1 MKLNTSHGPLFVHPH
16 YVLRVAGEPAACLAQ
31 LRSGATAAH
40 LAALQAQRQALQA
53 RSEALRQRLER
64 LVQGCEDKEL
74 SRAAINAKRAVFNQ
88 RPVRADQIER
98 LAAACGDELA
108 QALEGYNAQLAQ
120 IEAAQAGTAT
130 VYEDELAEGARHWP
144 GLWAQ
149 PRLQMAMSYTHADL
163 YRSFEALARHEAPS
177 NAKARRKLEDTFV
190 QYLARCSSKT
200 SPLSAF
206 TVMHVGR
213 WAEAG
218 AAPGLALEFGPG
230 LNSLVRFKGAL
241 LRQMAAPLLA
251 RYELAS
257 QLFPLVLNASARF
270 ADGKV
275 RFRAIAPG
283 NTGGGRSWGTGETV
297 VELAANAAVRAVQHV
312 FAARGWAAMPA
323 ADLLRTLQAL
333 LPRVPADTLAQ
344 LVKRL
349 YELNLLL
356 PDTDD
361 HGQVDALEWISGLL
375 QRLQGDTGALARDTL
390 ARIRAGLKAF
400 AAAQPAERAALADA
414 IAEHTE
420 TLRNTLGADAHRALS
435 HPQFFENCY
444 LGAPLRPLGAAQ
456 LAPYADALGLL
467 MQVTQLA
474 SYSQN
479 ARCSMADFFL
489 ARHGA
494 EGVCDDVP
502 GFIDA
507 FDEVYG
513 IGSPLH
519 TVDPA
524 RVPARSDTSRAFA
537 EARAAFEAHLAQ
549 ALAQADGDVRLD
561 AAALAEIA
569 GRIPAAIRRRGNS
582 QCFLGQIAQRE
593 GRPLFV
599 LNQILG
605 GRSALMSRFL
615 EVLPPA
621 ELAEVRRYLRD
632 SSETGLYAELPGVFG
647 FNANHHPQLADH
659 ELHIPPSAPNWSDST
674 KLDIGRMRLVY
685 DAAEHNVR
693 LRDEHGRELDVWY
706 QGFLMPSLLP
716 RLHRVLAMTL
726 TEGVSSLTLGT
737 IMKMGLL
744 KDGQV
749 ARIPRVSLGDVVI
762 ERRQWLLPADLQP
775 DAEQEPLAF
784 FEALQ
789 GLCARHALPRRFFMR
804 VLPLF
809 GLAPPEEAASG
820 SSLADFDF
828 RSIKPLYVDIDS
840 PRLVRLMQRALKRNR
855 FPLALSEVLPALD
868 DQHVQVEGQAH
879 VAELQ
884 FELSTVPAR
893 HAAERDQGPWQAV
906 RVAYFDEDKQAL
918 ILGPL
923 QAATRLLAERFGITQ
938 TQLLPH
944 WKFGPHVDIVFRC
957 PPERLQAEVLPAL
970 RALIEP
976 WLALHPSTTVLE
988 PQAYEALSRQIGMSE
1003 LEPGPY
1009 LPLLADNSVS
1019 VVAYRP
1025 SRALPLPELQDSKER
1040 FLAASLA
1047 PTLALL
1053 RLKASDSDSFLLT
1066 LTAMMGMAA
1075 GTYEAGGFD
1084 RGYFSFRS
1092 HAEFFFA
1099 AYDGQ
1104 GRLRQ
1109 RFDALG
1115 QRLKPRL
1122 DAVLAAVR
1130 EGRLDQ
1136 VPLDEPWR
1144 GVLRGWRGVLEATA
1158 QRHRQIVQEHYDT
1171 LLADQT
1177 LSQLAREVH
1186 AATPQR
1192 QRIESTQTSAMG
1204 VAFASADGLRI
1215 QRSRE
1220 FIAYRN
1226 TVNFFYLLLPILGVS
1241 PQQKFCLC
1249 HLVAASAER
1258 LSGIRWR
1265 EWMGLQPEAA
1275 APAHAEA
1282 AGQDTGA

>member
-1 MKLNTSHGPLFVHPH
+1 MKLQTSQGPLFVHPH
-16 YVLRVAGEPAACLAQ
+16 YVLRVAGEPAARLGLLA
-31 LRSGATAAH
+31 SGATAAH
-40 LAALQAQRQALQA
+40 LATLQAQRQGL
-53 RSEALRQRLER
+53 RDEAESLRVQLER
-64 LVQGCEDKEL
+64 IVQGCDDKAL
-74 SRAAINAKRAVFNQ
+74 SRAALNAKRAVFNL
-88 RPVRADQIER
+88 RPVRDDHVELLLASYGAELGAALRAFNTR
-98 LAAACGDELA
+98 LAGA
-108 QALEGYNAQLAQ
+108 
-120 IEAAQAGTAT
+120 EAAQAATAG
-130 VYEDELAEGARHWP
+130 VYEAELADATRHWAT
-144 GLWAQ
+144 LWAQ
-149 PRLQMAMSYTHADL
+149 PRLQLAMSYTHGDL
-163 YRSFEALARHEAPS
+163 FRGFEALARNEAPS

-213 WAEAG
+213 WGAHADAAG
-218 AAPGLALEFGPG
+218 AAHSEPALDFGPT
-230 LNSLVRFKGAL
+230 LNSHVRFKGAL

-257 QLFPLVLNASARF
+257 QLFPLALNASARF
-270 ADGKV
+270 AEGRV

-297 VELAANAAVRAVQHV
+297 VEMAANAAIRAVQHV
-312 FAARGWAAMPA
+312 YAARGWASMPA

-333 LPRVPADTLAQ
+333 LPRVPADTLTQ
-344 LVKRL
+344 LVQRL

-361 HGQVDALEWISGLL
+361 HGQVDALDWISGLL

-400 AAAQPAERAALADA
+400 ALAQPAERSALADA

-420 TLRNTLGADAHRALS
+420 TLRNTLGAEHHRALE

-444 LGAPLRPLGAAQ
+444 LGPPVQPLAITS

-467 MQVTQLA
+467 MQLTPLA
-474 SYSQN
+474 SFTQA
-479 ARCSMADFFL
+479 ARCNMADFFL

-494 EGVCDDVP
+494 DGVCDDVP
-502 GFIDA
+502 AFIDA
-507 FDEVYG
+507 FDEIHG

-519 TVDPA
+519 TVDPQ
-524 RVPARSDTSRAFA
+524 RLPARSDTSRGFA
-537 EARAAFEAHLAQ
+537 EAKRALEAHLAQ
-549 ALAQADGDVRLD
+549 ALASEADVALD
-561 AAALAEIA
+561 ASALAGIA
-569 GRIPAAIRRRGNS
+569 QRLPQPIRRRGNS

-674 KLDIGRMRLVY
+674 KLDIARMQLVY

-693 LRDEHGRELDVWY
+693 LRDEHGRDLDVWY

-716 RLHRVLAMTL
+716 RLHRVLALTL

-737 IMKMGLL
+737 IMQMGLL
-744 KDGQV
+744 QAGRV
-749 ARIPRVSLGDVVI
+749 ARIPRLSLGDVVI
-762 ERRQWLLPADLQP
+762 ERRQWLLPPDLQP
-775 DAEQEPLAF
+775 DPEQDALAF
-784 FEALQ
+784 FEAMQALATQ
-789 GLCARHALPRRFFMR
+789 HTLPRRFFMR
-804 VLPLF
+804 VLPLVA
-809 GLAPPEEAASG
+809 GPQDTAAAPGAN
-820 SSLADFDF
+820 LADFDF
-828 RSIKPLYVDIDS
+828 RSIKPLFVDIDS

-868 DQHVQVEGQAH
+868 DQHVRVQGQHH

-884 FELSTVPAR
+884 FELSTVPVR
-893 HAAERDQGPWQAV
+893 HTAERGPEAWQAV
-906 RVAYFDEDKQAL
+906 RVAYFDDDKRAL
-918 ILGPL
+918 LLGPL

-938 TQLLPH
+938 PMVLPH
-944 WKFGPHVDIVFRC
+944 WKFGPHVDLVFRC
-957 PPERLQAEVLPAL
+957 DDTRLQREVLPAL

-976 WLALHPSTTVLE
+976 WLALHPSTTVLQ

-1009 LPLLADNSVS
+1009 LPLLPDNSVTLA
-1019 VVAYRP
+1019 AYRP
-1025 SRALPLPELQDSKER
+1025 SRALPLPELVDSKER

-1053 RLKASDSDSFLLT
+1053 ALKDSDSDSFLLT
-1066 LTAMMGMAA
+1066 LAAMMGMAA
-1075 GTYEAGGFD
+1075 TTYEAGGFD

-1099 AYDGQ
+1099 AYDSQ

-1109 RFDALG
+1109 RFDSLG
-1115 QRLKPRL
+1115 QRLATRL

-1130 EGRLDQ
+1130 EGRIED
-1136 VPLDEPWR
+1136 VPLDVPWR
-1144 GVLRGWRGVLEATA
+1144 GVLRTWRSAVASSAE
-1158 QRHRQIVQEHYDT
+1158 RHRRIVREHYDT

-1192 QRIESTQTSAMG
+1192 QRIEGTQTSAMG
-1204 VAFASADGLRI
+1204 TAFASAEGLRI

-1249 HLVAASAER
+1249 HLVAGSAER

-1265 EWMGLQPEAA
+1265 DWMGLKPEQP
-1275 APAHAEA
+1275 
-1282 AGQDTGA
+1282 TGATT

>member
-1 MKLNTSHGPLFVHPH
+1 MKLQTAHGPLFVHPH
-16 YVLRVAGEPAACLAQ
+16 YVLRVAGEPAARLA
-31 LRSGATAAH
+31 LLSSGATAAH
-40 LAALQAQRQALQA
+40 LAALQLQRRGLQA
-53 RSEALRQRLER
+53 RSETLRQRLER
-64 LVQGCEDKEL
+64 LVQGCEDKAL
-74 SRAAINAKRAVFNQ
+74 SRAAINARRAVFNLK
-88 RPVRADQIER
+88 PVRDDQIAL
-98 LAAACGDELA
+98 LAGAGGDELA
-108 QALEGYNAQLAQ
+108 QGLRDHNAQLATLD
-120 IEAAQAGTAT
+120 AAQAALPS
-130 VYEDELAEGARHWP
+130 VYERELADSARHWP
-144 GLWAQ
+144 ALWVQ
-149 PRLQMAMSYTHADL
+149 PRLQLAMSYTHADL
-163 YRSFEALARHEAPS
+163 YRSFDALARHEAPS

-190 QYLARCSSKT
+190 QYVARCSSKT

-213 WAEAG
+213 WAEPDAAG
-218 AAPGLALEFGPG
+218 DDGLTLSFGPG
-230 LNSLVRFKGAL
+230 VQSLVRFKGAL

-333 LPRVPADTLAQ
+333 LPRVPGETLKQ

-361 HGQVDALEWISGLL
+361 HGQVDAIDWISGLL
-375 QRLQGDTGALARDTL
+375 QRLQGDTGVLARDTL

-420 TLRNTLGADAHRALS
+420 TLRNTLGADHHRALE

-444 LGAPLRPLGAAQ
+444 LGAPQRPLGAAQ

-467 MQVTQLA
+467 MQLTQLA
-474 SYSQN
+474 SYSQV

-494 EGVCDDVP
+494 DGVCEDVP
-502 GFIDA
+502 AFIDA
-507 FDEVYG
+507 FDEIHG
-513 IGSPLH
+513 IGAPLH
-519 TVDPA
+519 TVDPT
-524 RVPARSDTSRAFA
+524 RLPARSDTSRAFG

-549 ALAQADGDVRLD
+549 ALASGDDVQLD
-561 AAALAEIA
+561 ADALAAIA
-569 GRIPAAIRRRGNS
+569 ARIPAPVQRRGNS

-621 ELAEVRRYLRD
+621 ELAAVRRYLRD
-632 SSETGLYAELPGVFG
+632 SSESGLYAELPGVFG

-659 ELHIPPSAPNWSDST
+659 ELYVPPSAPNWSDST
-674 KLDIGRMRLVY
+674 KLDIGRLRLVY
-685 DAAEHNVR
+685 DAQEHNVR
-693 LRDEHGRELDVWY
+693 LRDEHGRDLDVWY

-716 RLHRVLAMTL
+716 RLHRVLALTL

-775 DAEQEPLAF
+775 DPEQDSLAF

-789 GLCARHALPRRFFMR
+789 GLCTQHGLPRQFFMR
-804 VLPLF
+804 VLPLV
-809 GLAPPEEAASG
+809 GLAQQDVPAAG
-820 SSLADFDF
+820 GNLADFDF
-828 RSIKPLYVDIDS
+828 RSIKPLYVDINS

-868 DQHVQVEGQAH
+868 DQHVQVDGQPH

-893 HAAERDQGPWQAV
+893 HAAEHGQGEWQAV
-906 RVAYFDEDKQAL
+906 RVAYFDDDKQAL

-923 QAATRLLAERFGITQ
+923 QAATQLLAERFGIAQ
-938 TQLLPH
+938 SLLLPH

-957 PPERLQAEVLPAL
+957 PPERLRTEVLPAL
-970 RALIEP
+970 RGLIEP
-976 WLALHPSTTVLE
+976 WLVLHPSTTALE
-988 PQAYEALSRQIGMSE
+988 PQAYEALSRQIGASE

-1009 LPLLADNSVS
+1009 LPLLADNSIT
-1019 VVAYRP
+1019 VAPYRP

-1053 RLKASDSDSFLLT
+1053 RLKSEDSDSFLLT
-1066 LTAMMGMAA
+1066 LAAMMGMAA

-1099 AYDGQ
+1099 AYDQQ

-1115 QRLKPRL
+1115 LRLQQRL
-1122 DAVLAAVR
+1122 DAMLAAVR
-1130 EGRLDQ
+1130 EGRLEQ
-1136 VPLDEPWR
+1136 VPLDAPWR
-1144 GVLRGWRGVLEATA
+1144 GVLRSWRSALEATA
-1158 QRHRQIVQEHYDT
+1158 ERHRQVVREHYDT

-1177 LSQLAREVH
+1177 LSQLAREVYT
-1186 AATPQR
+1186 ATPQR
-1192 QRIESTQTSAMG
+1192 HRIESTQTSAMG
-1204 VAFASADGLRI
+1204 VAFATADGLRI
-1215 QRSRE
+1215 QRSPE

-1249 HLVAASAER
+1249 HLVAGSAER

-1265 EWMGLQPEAA
+1265 EWMGLPTDTAGVQP
-1275 APAHAEA
+1275 
-1282 AGQDTGA
+1282 